1 MRNGDKYVKK
11 PKYLEIKPDGK
22 YNSVLVSKF
31 VNNLMVDGK
40 KSVAFRVMYDALDII
55 EKKVEEASPLE
66 VFEKALDN
74 VKPKLEVK
82 SKRVGGSTYQIPME
96 VAAKRQQTLAI
107 RWVLATVR
115 SAKGKPTHIKLAN
128 ELMSAF
134 KNEGSAYRKREDTH
148 RMAEA
153 NKAFAHFR

>member
-1 MRNGDKYVKK
+1 VKK
-11 PKYLEIKPDGK
+11 PKYLEIKPDEK
-22 YNSVLVSKF
+22 YNSTLVAKF

-40 KSVAFRVMYDALDII
+40 KSVAFRVMYDALDVI
-55 EKKVEEASPLE
+55 EKKIEEDSPLA

-74 VKPKLEVK
+74 IKPQLEVK

-96 VAAKRQQTLAI
+96 VKPKRQQTLAI
-107 RWVLATVR
+107 RWMLAVVR
-115 SAKGKPTHIKLAN
+115 GGKGKPTHIKLAN
-128 ELMSAF
+128 ELMSAY
-134 KNEGSAYRKREDTH
+134 KKEGAAFRKREDTH